1 MAAQPCPACHGD
13 RLSEI
18 SRAVM
23 VGGMRIA
30 DFCRLPVTQALAFV
44 NDLHLTGAQAMIAD
58 QILRELRS
66 RLGFLKD
73 VGLEYLT
80 LARAAGTLSGGESQ
94 RIRLATQIGSSLMGV
109 LYILD
114 EPSIGLHQR
123 DNDRLLATLKRLR
136 DLGNTLI
143 VVEHDEDTMRAAD
156 FIVDVG
162 PGAGVHGGSIV
173 AAGPLEKIIATPE
186 SITGQYLSGVRRI
199 PVPAQRRSGN
209 GHWLKAFGCRE
220 NNLQNIDIAIP
231 LGTFTCVTG
240 VSGSGKIQPGQ

>member
-1 MAAQPCPACHGD
+1 
-13 RLSEI
+13 
-18 SRAVM
+18 
-23 VGGMRIA
+23 
-30 DFCRLPVTQALAFV
+30 
-44 NDLHLTGAQAMIAD
+44 
-58 QILRELRS
+58 
-66 RLGFLKD
+66 
-73 VGLEYLT
+73 
-80 LARAAGTLSGGESQ
+80 
-94 RIRLATQIGSSLMGV
+94 
-109 LYILD
+109 
-114 EPSIGLHQR
+114 
-123 DNDRLLATLKRLR
+123 
-136 DLGNTLI
+136 
-143 VVEHDEDTMRAAD
+143 MRAAD

-240 VSGSGKIQPGQ
+240 VSGSGKSSLVNEILYKKLAAKLNRARLRS